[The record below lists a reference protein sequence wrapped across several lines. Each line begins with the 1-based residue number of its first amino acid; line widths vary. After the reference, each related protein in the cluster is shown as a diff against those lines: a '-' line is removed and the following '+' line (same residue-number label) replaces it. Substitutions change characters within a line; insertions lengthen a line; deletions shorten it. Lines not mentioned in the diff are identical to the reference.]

1 MQKRLSYVI
10 FPTAWGYFGLAA
22 VSNALYRTCLPMED
36 HEDVRRQLLEDTQG
50 EAIPDRDL
58 FPSMQASIQAYF
70 TGERAV
76 FSTSIPLAL
85 KKMTVFSRS
94 VLQACAGVP
103 LGETS
108 DYAALASQA
117 GSPRAAR
124 AVGTAL
130 AKNPIP
136 LIIPCHR
143 IIARSGLTGGFS
155 ASGGCAMKQRLL
167 RHEAQIIAQ

>member
-1 MQKRLSYVI
+1 
-10 FPTAWGYFGLAA
+10 
-22 VSNALYRTCLPMED
+22 
-36 HEDVRRQLLEDTQG
+36 
-50 EAIPDRDL
+50 
-58 FPSMQASIQAYF
+58 MQASIQAYF
-70 TGERAV
+70 MGKRAA
-76 FSTSIPLAL
+76 FSPSIPLAL
-85 KKMTVFSRS
+85 KEMTVFSRS

-117 GSPRAAR
+117 GSPGAAR
-124 AVGTAL
+124 AVGNAL

-155 ASGGCAMKQRLL
+155 ASGGTAMKQRLL